1 MVEKN
6 EFLFRQEGLRD
17 LHGGVLQDEVMVM
30 IWMTDYNEEL
40 VTLKVRYK
48 FNDRRLEKL
57 ELKARFEFE
66 EIKSEYTDYVD
77 LKKFREGDGK
87 VKVRFNFR
95 LFEENLFN
103 DTVQKKLNLT
113 YQNS

>member
-1 MVEKN
+1 
-6 EFLFRQEGLRD
+6 
-17 LHGGVLQDEVMVM
+17 
-30 IWMTDYNEEL
+30 
-40 VTLKVRYK
+40 VTLKVKYK
-48 FNDRRLEKL
+48 FNGGRLERL

-66 EIKSEYTDYVD
+66 EIKKEYTDYVD
-77 LKKFREGDGK
+77 LKMFREGDGK

-95 LFEENLFN
+95 LFEENLFY